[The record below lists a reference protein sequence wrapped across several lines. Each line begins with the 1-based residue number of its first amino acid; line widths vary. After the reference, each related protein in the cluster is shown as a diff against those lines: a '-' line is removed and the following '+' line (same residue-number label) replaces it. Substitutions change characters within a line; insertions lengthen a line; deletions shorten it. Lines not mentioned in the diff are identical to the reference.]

1 MSEQVTSARPY
12 AKAAFLTAVEE
23 SSYDMW
29 DEKLKLLEQIVKDPR
44 VVLSIKSPALT
55 KLDKAQLIIDI
66 CGDLPA
72 EVSNFIKMM
81 AENGRLLLVP
91 YITELFDQYRTDAG
105 GVVRADVISAVPLD
119 KSELDRL
126 RAALVKRFDKDVKIT
141 SALDE
146 SLLSGAL
153 IKVGDIVID
162 GSLKGRIEKLSQS
175 IVA

>member
-1 MSEQVTSARPY
+1 MSEKVTAARPY
-12 AKAAFLTAVEE
+12 AKAAFLTAVEG

-29 DEKLKLLEQIVKDPR
+29 DEKLKLVELIVSDPQ
-44 VVLSIKSPALT
+44 VVLSINSPALT
-55 KLDKAQLIIDI
+55 KLDKAQLVIDI
-66 CGDLPA
+66 CGELPA

-81 AENGRLLLVP
+81 AENGRLLLAP

-105 GVVRADVISAVPLD
+105 GIVRADVISAVPLG
-119 KSELDRL
+119 KPELDRL
-126 RAALVKRFDKDVKIT
+126 RVALVKRFEKDVKIT
-141 SALDE
+141 PVLDE

-153 IKVGDIVID
+153 IKVGDVVID